1 MLSFIRVAEVMVSLH
16 STRTLKKTKAGIRE
30 SVPGPLLASVAL
42 RDLTMQ
48 FH

>member
-30 SVPGPLLASVAL
+30 SVPGPTMLLVGS
-42 RDLTMQ
+42 
-48 FH
+48 